1 MENKWIAQS
10 YIFADLLLKE
20 ILDQRC
26 DPDGGFYLP
35 GLAVANNELLQ
46 VLTPYLPDAHASEE
60 LQSGWNELLRTM
72 MSDDVCADRF
82 LKQFLPPACKS
93 CGGCTGW
100 TGSGCLLLCWRLF
113 TGVIQNTRKRLPYY
127 RKIARAEVWIFLL

>member
-26 DPDGGFYLP
+26 EPDSGFYLP
-35 GLAVANNELLQ
+35 GLAVANSELLQ
-46 VLTPYLPDAHASEE
+46 VLTPHLKDAHASEG

-72 MSDDVCADRF
+72 MSDDVYENGFRLQKLRWLYRLD
-82 LKQFLPPACKS
+82 
-93 CGGCTGW
+93 GIW
-100 TGSGCLLLCWRLF
+100 LLAVVLAFVHRSDPKYQKAVAVLQENAESR
-113 TGVIQNTRKRLPYY
+113 GVD
-127 RKIARAEVWIFLL
+127 FLL